1 METILNRLFLHNWQQ
16 KVVALITALIVW
28 LFVNHSIIDSKT
40 IPNIP
45 IRVVNLPADKTILGL
60 MPNGVLSKRITLIL
74 SGKKD
79 VIDEIEPGDLE
90 VLLDASTAPQD
101 EWIVSISKKNLVS
114 LNPNIDLANNITGVD
129 HTEFVI
135 KLSRLVTAKVPVQI
149 LPPIGEPPAG
159 YEYLDFWPQKLTQ
172 TLSGPE
178 EEIQALKARGLE
190 LTFDLSE
197 ITPEELDKIQSASN
211 NFHDDEIRFLV
222 PSKWK
227 QVLVPFHNNA
237 LEEINDPEAQMLR
250 IYFLRKQILPVE
262 REIPL
267 SIYFPAA
274 TSDTINP
281 DTVKIVPGKYVHIRN
296 SIPLFTVP
304 LYVKDVSKLFLSIV
318 RDNLQISIIAAPQR
332 EREILEWSL
341 EVINPSELED
351 TYVAFLI
358 TNLSTGKGTQA
369 AVPKKREMLIRK
381 RFREYLQR
389 LTLYTSPE
397 QKLHIESAIEDN
409 KLQIL
414 NY

>member
-16 KVVALITALIVW
+16 KGVALITALIVW
-28 LFVNHSIIDSKT
+28 LFVNHSIIDTKT
-40 IPNIP
+40 IPNVP
-45 IRVVNLPADKTILGL
+45 IRIVNLPADKTILGL
-60 MPNGVLSKRITLIL
+60 MPNGVLSKRITLAL

-101 EWIVSISKKNLVS
+101 EWIVSINKKNLVS
-114 LNPNIDLANNITGVD
+114 LNPSIDLANNISSVS

-135 KLSRLVTAKVPVQI
+135 KLSRLVTAKIPVQI
-149 LPPIGEPPAG
+149 LPPVGEPPAG

-172 TLSGPE
+172 TISGPE

-197 ITPEELDKIQSASN
+197 ITPEELDKITSASN
-211 NFHDDEIRFLV
+211 NFHDDEIRYLV
-222 PSKWK
+222 PNKWK
-227 QVLVPFHNNA
+227 QVLIPFHNNA
-237 LEEINDPEAQMLR
+237 MEEINDPEAQSLR
-250 IYFLRKQILPVE
+250 IYFLHQQVLPVE

-267 SIYFPAA
+267 SLFFPAA
-274 TSDTINP
+274 TSDQINP
-281 DTVKIVPGKYVHIRN
+281 ETVKIVPGKYVHTVH

-318 RDNLQISIIAAPQR
+318 RDNLQISLIAAPQR
-332 EREILEWSL
+332 ERQILEWSL

-358 TNLSTGKGTQA
+358 TNLSSGKGAQ
-369 AVPKKREMLIRK
+369 AVPKKREMLIRQ
-381 RFREYLQR
+381 RFRDYLQN

-397 QKLHIESAIEDN
+397 QKLHIESTLEDG
-409 KLQIL
+409 KVDIV